1 MAYHISKDGVARQC
15 RAKSPESCTATPAD
29 QKEHYDSK
37 EDAQTAYENKQ
48 AKNTFKPL
56 KNSVERDI
64 LLSDR
69 NTLKKTGVNAYANLQ
84 EKDELTQEKRQ
95 SSNNLRA
102 LNKSLREANY
112 ELIELEDKY
121 ETAWNDRR
129 KEIEIEI
136 ADKKAA
142 IKEIEQ
148 QVKEAKSQKDTSKP
162 MKRNSLDIAADHL
175 QTSQQIEELID
186 YNNSNRKK
194 DFVFKHNDPSYAEK
208 TPKEQGKFLIDLVNK
223 EDTLKKEF
231 NDSKAKNKDE

>member
-1 MAYHISKDGVARQC
+1 MAYHISHDGVARQC
-15 RAKSPESCTATPAD
+15 RAKSPESCTATPSD

-37 EDAQTAYENKQ
+37 EDTQAAYENKQ

-95 SSNNLRA
+95 SSNNLRD

-136 ADKKAA
+136 SDKKAE

-148 QVKEAKSQKDTSKP
+148 EVKRQKATSKP
-162 MKRNSLDIAADHL
+162 VKRNSLDIAAEHL

-208 TPKEQGKFLIDLVNK
+208 TPKEKGKILTDLANK

-231 NDSKAKNKDE
+231 NDSKAKNKIN